1 MPSDSFIAFFGPAED
16 RVEGLAGL
24 GVAARGALDLIRP
37 LAMPLAAIT
46 VGDVSESFLKVD
58 SRLSHISQ
66 RRDKEKAKTRVT

>member
-1 MPSDSFIAFFGPAED
+1 M
-16 RVEGLAGL
+16 AGL

-58 SRLSHISQ
+58 PRLSHISHKGGTK
-66 RRDKEKAKTRVT
+66 RRLRLELPSY

>member
-1 MPSDSFIAFFGPAED
+1 M
-16 RVEGLAGL
+16 AGL

-58 SRLSHISQ
+58 PRLSHIKEGQ
-66 RRDKEKAKTRVT
+66 REGYD